1 MEKLTVDA
9 LNQMVDNII
18 NENYDAIKHN
28 IFCTITSD
36 MDAEKLFSTVM
47 MNCLSETMKRTLQL
61 NFEVLQSAGI
71 LGIDE
76 RGIAKQLLKQ
86 LSSEIED

>member
-1 MEKLTVDA
+1 MEKLTVDS

-28 IFCTITSD
+28 IFCTITPD
-36 MDAEKLFSTVM
+36 MDAEKMISTVM

-61 NFEVLQSAGI
+61 SFEILQSAGI

-76 RGIAKQLLKQ
+76 REIAKQILKQ
-86 LSSEIED
+86 LSSEIKE